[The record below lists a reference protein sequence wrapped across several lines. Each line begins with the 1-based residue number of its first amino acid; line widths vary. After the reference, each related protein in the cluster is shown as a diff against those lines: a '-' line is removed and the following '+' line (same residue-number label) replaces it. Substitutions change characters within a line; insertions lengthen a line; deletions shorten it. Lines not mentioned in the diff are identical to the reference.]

1 MVEQVMGRESDTMP
15 PANTAAPD
23 APEPN
28 ETALNDAG
36 SVEVTPVVGWSWL
49 VEGIR
54 PYLGWILIA
63 AGLLSI
69 FLGWYGASGQSLVAK
84 QIPYLASEG
93 VLGIVLIA
101 MGNRVF
107 MVNDLR
113 RDSGRLDRLEQMVA
127 ELHAVLL
134 TRADA
139 QPVAPAASGRP
150 TAKPFRAVRK
160 GTSYHVPDCAMV
172 AGKDAI
178 SLSRAEVV
186 SSSLRP
192 CRMCSPDPV

>member
-1 MVEQVMGRESDTMP
+1 MPAAKTAESKSAQSNGELPPSDRP
-15 PANTAAPD
+15 PA
-23 APEPN
+23 EP
-28 ETALNDAG
+28 
-36 SVEVTPVVGWSWL
+36 VEITPAVGWSWL

-63 AGLLSI
+63 AGLVSI
-69 FLGWYGASGQSLVAK
+69 FLGWYGASGQALVAK

-93 VLGIVLIA
+93 LLGVVLIA

-134 TRADA
+134 ARADA
-139 QPVAPAASGRP
+139 RPDVP
-150 TAKPFRAVRK
+150 TASAETTSKPFRAVAK
-160 GTSYHVPDCAMV
+160 GTSYHLPDCAMV
-172 AGKDAI
+172 AGKDALR
-178 SLSRAEVV
+178 LSRGEVA
-186 SSSLRP
+186 SKSLRP
-192 CRMCSPDPV
+192 CRMCSPDSV

>member
-1 MVEQVMGRESDTMP
+1 MP
-15 PANTAAPD
+15 AAKAAEAETTASSADPI
-23 APEPN
+23 
-28 ETALNDAG
+28 
-36 SVEVTPVVGWSWL
+36 EVTPAVGWSWL
-49 VEGIR
+49 IEGIR

-69 FLGWYGASGQSLVAK
+69 FLGWYGASGQALVAK

-93 VLGIVLIA
+93 LLGVVLIA

-134 TRADA
+134 SRTGAEADS
-139 QPVAPAASGRP
+139 PAGATAGSAGS
-150 TAKPFRAVRK
+150 TAKPFRAVAK
-160 GTSYHVPDCAMV
+160 GTSYHLPDCAMV
-172 AGKDAI
+172 ASKDAI
-178 SLSRAEVV
+178 SLSRGDVA

-192 CRMCSPDPV
+192 CRMCSPEPV

>member
-1 MVEQVMGRESDTMP
+1 MP
-15 PANTAAPD
+15 PAKTAAPAKNTTESNGSGPPPSD
-23 APEPN
+23 SQSAE
-28 ETALNDAG
+28 

-63 AGLLSI
+63 AGLVSI
-69 FLGWYGASGQSLVAK
+69 FLGWYGASGQVLVAK

-93 VLGIVLIA
+93 LLGVVLIA

-113 RDSGRLDRLEQMVA
+113 RDSGRLDRLEQMVT

-134 TRADA
+134 SRADA
-139 QPVAPAASGRP
+139 QPDAPAAGSATG
-150 TAKPFRAVRK
+150 KPFRAVAK
-160 GTSYHVPDCAMV
+160 GTSYHLPDCAMV
-172 AGKDAI
+172 AGKDAL
-178 SLSRAEVV
+178 SLSRGEVV
-186 SSSLRP
+186 SRSLRP
-192 CRMCSPDPV
+192 CRMCSPDAV